1 MQNSGHSQMAL
12 QNDSFLSFWATFA
25 GYQWV
30 STSSNDPNNLPQVDN
45 STPNIMMDGP
55 LDVALK
61 TAHHEGAEMDV
72 QTEAAE
78 RAKNRDT
85 EVQFDIK
92 HKFLKQCCHFS
103 PTLCRA

>member
-1 MQNSGHSQMAL
+1 MAL

-30 STSSNDPNNLPQVDN
+30 PTSSNDPNNLPQVDN

-78 RAKNRDT
+78 RAKTGTLKCNLIS
-85 EVQFDIK
+85 DIS
-92 HKFLKQCCHFS
+92 F
-103 PTLCRA
+103 